1 MKLSPQQV
9 SGNCFHPAYHLSI
22 GAEGNSVLGK
32 EITNLRNKK
41 QEEGA
46 VKLRSSKLLTSSMVK
61 SPNTKQPSIKQ
72 FLGMSCGRMSLKSP
86 PVLVM
91 RTSLE
96 APP

>member
-9 SGNCFHPAYHLSI
+9 SGNCFHPAYLLSI
-22 GAEGNSVLGK
+22 GAVLGK

-46 VKLRSSKLLTSSMVK
+46 VKLRNSKLLTSS
-61 SPNTKQPSIKQ
+61 
-72 FLGMSCGRMSLKSP
+72 MSCGRMSLKSP